1 MGGPPS
7 PSRGYRDDPD
17 ALSMHTTPGDTFTDD
32 VADDVLDVADPP
44 PPAYDDATVDSDT
57 TWPTAP
63 TEPRNANWQGGDR
76 FYTGISAPET
86 HISSTSKRIGEK
98 RTRIA
103 NEVIPLQDKR
113 SDADP
118 GFLESWVKLMALLPP
133 SPYIHIVGT
142 HKETKRDKDGKSSR
156 EDVTDFRIMV
166 SLQNYLWPN
175 FDPNG
180 PNEMNLTTSESG
192 EKTYRGTV
200 LKKRATGVKGD
211 IEVGHAKPDL
221 KEWCHRYCAK
231 ATATKVFR
239 LSRTVTGLDEKLFR
253 SRLMG
258 LIRSTNYKGHLDIEF
273 PVADRAVDIFSSSR
287 LNTWRLTT
295 WVRWLFYLTF
305 LWIFSWPILFFTTK
319 RYHVVRA
326 EWPFSQV
333 NADGQKRYTTAS
345 EEQWISRYGPA
356 VKQLCLDRYEG
367 LAGDSY
373 LNQVLERGESR
384 QSNEPQI
391 DGRAAMS
398 AAAAAF
404 QGGRFNAASSVSS
417 LMRFAGGSNDQ
428 VGWGFDT

>member
-1 MGGPPS
+1 M
-7 PSRGYRDDPD
+7 R
-17 ALSMHTTPGDTFTDD
+17 
-32 VADDVLDVADPP
+32 
-44 PPAYDDATVDSDT
+44 
-57 TWPTAP
+57 
-63 TEPRNANWQGGDR
+63 PRR
-76 FYTGISAPET
+76 
-86 HISSTSKRIGEK
+86 
-98 RTRIA
+98 
-103 NEVIPLQDKR
+103 
-113 SDADP
+113 
-118 GFLESWVKLMALLPP
+118 
-133 SPYIHIVGT
+133 
-142 HKETKRDKDGKSSR
+142 
-156 EDVTDFRIMV
+156 
-166 SLQNYLWPN
+166 
-175 FDPNG
+175 
-180 PNEMNLTTSESG
+180 
-192 EKTYRGTV
+192 
-200 LKKRATGVKGD
+200 
-211 IEVGHAKPDL
+211 
-221 KEWCHRYCAK
+221 
-231 ATATKVFR
+231 FR

-253 SRLMG
+253 SRLVG

-273 PVADRAVDIFSSSR
+273 PVADRAVDIFSSNR
-287 LNTWRLTT
+287 LNTWRLKT
-295 WVRWLFYLTF
+295 WIRWLFYLTL
-305 LWIFSWPILFFTTK
+305 LWIFSWPVLFFTTK

-333 NADGQKRYTTAS
+333 DADGQKRYTTVS